1 MTKSELI
8 RKIADRFPNMFIK
21 DIQLLVDTIFENISD
36 ALADGNRVELR
47 GFGAFT
53 IRKRKARTARN
64 PRTNDLVELDERAA
78 LYFRAGKELNS
89 RLNKEATK

>member
-1 MTKSELI
+1 LTKSELI
-8 RKIADRFPNMFIK
+8 RRMSERFPNMFLK
-21 DIQLLVDTIFENISD
+21 DIQLLVDTVFDNISD
-36 ALADGNRVELR
+36 ALAEGNRVELR

-64 PRTNDLVELDERAA
+64 PRTNQVVDLEERSS

-89 RLNKEATK
+89 RLNK

>member
-8 RKIADRFPNMFIK
+8 RRLSERFPNMFLK
-21 DIQLLVDTIFENISD
+21 DIQLIVETVFSDISQ
-36 ALADGNRVELR
+36 ALADGSRVELR

-53 IRKRKARTARN
+53 VRKRKARTARN
-64 PRTNDLVELDERAA
+64 PRTNDVVKLEERSA

-89 RLNKEATK
+89 RLNSKK